1 MINPYG
7 SVLFKFFYNPRQ
19 SEQGVNG
26 PLGTSPEMTSRSE
39 LQTEA
44 RNFRLN
50 RLSPRLFQTA
60 AAVIEASAALGF
72 AAKSGPEENNEAR
85 LDECQEGRRLCQPE

>member
-1 MINPYG
+1 
-7 SVLFKFFYNPRQ
+7 
-19 SEQGVNG
+19 
-26 PLGTSPEMTSRSE
+26 MTSRSE

-50 RLSPRLFQTA
+50 RLSPRPFQT

-85 LDECQEGRRLCQPE
+85 LDECQEGRRLCQPA